1 MFSAGQTA
9 RHDNWIAVPKG
20 LQQVQ
25 ESAAPQHHQHREIT
39 MSYILKGRLCG
50 YLCGECFEP
59 LAKVKVRLYSVRED
73 QNVTALAVA
82 SPKDTFA
89 ILSEAE
95 VQQKQSYLL
104 GEFETND
111 AGEFVAELDEQQ
123 GYKGGPFEVDVYCAT
138 VPGRK
143 PTPQPPQPIQF
154 TVTVL
159 QPLWRRNERGA
170 IAIWDYCLSQR
181 YWCLVRSRF
190 GAWVICGR
198 VVVCDTGAPVS
209 TVKVS
214 ALDVDWLQDDPLG
227 SAITDASG
235 KFRIDYQAADFKKD
249 VLGLNIELIGGPDL
263 YFKVESLSGTALL
276 TEPSSRGRAP
286 DRENV
291 GNCFCVELCVKEV
304 PVTTHAWFTRVGDF
318 ALYSDIN
325 FLTDGR
331 TTRAVPFGFPNAHG
345 GPGFGFFGAMK
356 LVGDCPT
363 TYPTGGPPMRYR
375 FLYEVLGS
383 GGGLQPMLAT
393 NIVSVAV
400 GSRPITWDVFGTGPF
415 VTSQPIYVAGSGAT
429 PPGATPPPS
438 PLPLPGT
445 PWGPIPPVVLVPD
458 ANGWVT
464 MDPATTN
471 GGFSGPLLR
480 FASVTVVPGGSAPS
494 SGPGVPIPP
503 VNQKNG
509 TMLRIV
515 FEAEPVGGPTGS
527 TPTLTNELP
536 KLYVNNW
543 SDVNDLTL
551 AQFSGPG
558 NTSCSG
564 LSNNLDI
571 KYTADHELMAAWSL
585 GLSTNANVPGGL
597 PVLPSGTVPR
607 GAVGTHHLDISTWPA
622 CSYIVSLTTRRK
634 LTDGENDDAGH
645 TNPLTF
651 CKD

>member
-1 MFSAGQTA
+1 
-9 RHDNWIAVPKG
+9 
-20 LQQVQ
+20 
-25 ESAAPQHHQHREIT
+25 
-39 MSYILKGRLCG
+39 MSYIFKGRVCG
-50 YLCGECFEP
+50 YICGECFEP
-59 LAKVKVRLYSVRED
+59 LAKVKVRLYSVRKD

-89 ILSEAE
+89 ILSEAD
-95 VQQKQSYLL
+95 VRQKKSSLL

-111 AGEFVAELDEQQ
+111 AGEFVAELDEKQ
-123 GYKGGPFEVDVYCAT
+123 GYTGGAFEVDVYCGA
-138 VPGRK
+138 VPGLK
-143 PTPQPPQPIQF
+143 PTPQPPQPVQF
-154 TVTVL
+154 SVTVL

-181 YWCLVRSRF
+181 YWRLVRSRF

-209 TVKVS
+209 AVKVS

-227 SAITDASG
+227 SALTDASG
-235 KFRIDYQAADFKKD
+235 KFRIDYQATDFKKD
-249 VLGLNIELIGGPDL
+249 VLGLNIELFGGPDL
-263 YFKVESLSGTALL
+263 YFKVETLSGTALL

-291 GNCFCVELCVKEV
+291 GNCFCVEICVKEA
-304 PVTTHAWFTRVGDF
+304 PVVTHAWFTRVGDF

-331 TTRAVPFGFPNAHG
+331 TTHAVPLGFPNAHG
-345 GPGFGFFGAMK
+345 GPGFGFFRDMK

-375 FLYEVLGS
+375 FLYEVLDS
-383 GGGLQPMLAT
+383 GAGLQPMLAG
-393 NIVSVAV
+393 NIVAV
-400 GSRPITWDVFGTGPF
+400 KVGTRPITWNVFGTPTPI
-415 VTSQPIYVAGSGAT
+415 VTAQDIYVAPFGAT
-429 PPGATPPPS
+429 PPGPTPPPS
-438 PLPLPGT
+438 PLPPSGT
-445 PWGPIPPVVLVPD
+445 PWGPIPHVVLVPD

-464 MDPATTN
+464 MDPAATN
-471 GGFSGPLLR
+471 GGFSGPLLQ
-480 FASVTVVPGGSAPS
+480 FASATVVPGGSAPT
-494 SGPGVPIPP
+494 SGPGVPILP

-543 SDVNDLTL
+543 SDVNDLML
-551 AQFSGPG
+551 AQFTGSG
-558 NTSCSG
+558 NTLCSG
-564 LSNNLDI
+564 LTTDLDI
-571 KYTADHELMAAWSL
+571 KYTADHELMAEWSL
-585 GLSTNANVPGGL
+585 NISTAAASSIPGGV
-597 PVLPSGTVPR
+597 PALPSGAVPR
-607 GAVGTHHLDISTWPA
+607 GGFGTQHLDISTWPA
-622 CSYIVSLTTRRK
+622 CSYTVSLTTRRM
-634 LTDGENDDAGH
+634 LTDGEDEDLGH
-645 TNPLTF
+645 ANSLTF